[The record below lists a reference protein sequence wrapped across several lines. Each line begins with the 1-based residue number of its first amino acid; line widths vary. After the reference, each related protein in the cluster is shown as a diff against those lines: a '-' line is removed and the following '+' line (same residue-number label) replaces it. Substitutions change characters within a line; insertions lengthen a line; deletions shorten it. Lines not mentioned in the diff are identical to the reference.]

1 MVAEDVAYEIE
12 NNANQV
18 DFKEVV
24 EPHETKQELPDEP
37 LPIQRMNIKPPPFRY
52 FPN

>member
-18 DFKEVV
+18 DFEEVAETQTEQETPDFMKE
-24 EPHETKQELPDEP
+24 E
-37 LPIQRMNIKPPPFRY
+37 
-52 FPN
+52 